1 MLMGVGAPKSS
12 CTASQILP
20 PICSAESQG
29 AAALPLA
36 AALSSEK
43 HWSTAKNTKI
53 KESNLIFLP
62 FQHTLFLFFFSG
74 KLLLGR
80 GWGGLGLLLG
90 MWHLSPRAPFVSD
103 ANVDVIYICPLALSE
118 DLVHYYN
125 KLLGL
130 QAAVRSGNPEDM
142 ADLQDRFKIL
152 TPEAINSFPVSLSS
166 NYYSLR
172 DAVKLNWKFYNLQ
185 RSGSHQ

>member
-1 MLMGVGAPKSS
+1 MFCRIPGSSSSSFGCCPVFRETLEHSKKAPRLRNQTSFFF
-12 CTASQILP
+12 
-20 PICSAESQG
+20 
-29 AAALPLA
+29 
-36 AALSSEK
+36 LSS
-43 HWSTAKNTKI
+43 
-53 KESNLIFLP
+53 
-62 FQHTLFLFFFSG
+62 TLYFFFFSG